1 MKAIRD
7 DDQEHNV
14 GPRISHF
21 LWCPV
26 PEVDMIRRE
35 LVILCMVMI
44 SMCAGS
50 IRVFSQ
56 YAARDMFDSIGLV
69 EQGRDFM
76 EKNKFK
82 KARKRFEEALQR
94 FDINF
99 RAHAHLA
106 ILDTIEKNHDQ
117 AQQHFENS
125 LRTFE
130 PYRDRLVQWKIGYV
144 SGLERKVT
152 EIQEEI
158 RVRDAA
164 EATGESVAAVPPD
177 TESEGEK
184 PLEEQ
189 LADLQQ
195 TIGDLWK
202 EIELDRQMVYP
213 AAFRARYGDLLF
225 DRKDF
230 EHAKQQY
237 MLAVE
242 TDPTTR
248 DAWANL
254 AICWFLQGD
263 CPEARAAF
271 LQAKELGAAVNPN
284 FEKDLKTLCGE

>member
-1 MKAIRD
+1 
-7 DDQEHNV
+7 
-14 GPRISHF
+14 
-21 LWCPV
+21 
-26 PEVDMIRRE
+26 MIRRE
-35 LVILCMVMI
+35 LAIFCMVI
-44 SMCAGS
+44 ITVCAGS
-50 IRVFSQ
+50 LRVFSQ
-56 YAARDMFDSIGLV
+56 SSARDMFDSIDLV
-69 EQGRDFM
+69 EKGRDFM
-76 EKNKFK
+76 DKNKFK

-94 FDINF
+94 FNINF
-99 RAHAHLA
+99 RAYANLA
-106 ILDTIEKNHDQ
+106 ILDTIEKNHDG
-117 AQQHFENS
+117 AQQNFETS

-144 SGLERKVT
+144 SGLEKK
-152 EIQEEI
+152 
-158 RVRDAA
+158 AA
-164 EATGESVAAVPPD
+164 ELQAEILALEAAETVDTEEATKPPETGETP
-177 TESEGEK
+177 EK
-184 PLEEQ
+184 TLEEQ

-202 EIELDRQMVYP
+202 EIEMDRRMVYP
-213 AAFRARYGDLLF
+213 AVYRARYGDLLF

-254 AICWFLQGD
+254 AICWFLQGN

-271 LQAKELGAAVNPN
+271 LRAKELGAAVNPN